1 MATPTLSASPNL
13 SQEAVRGRTARDG
26 LAAAFLGILVS
37 VLYWPVISD
46 LAIDWW
52 TDDASSYGMLMP
64 LVAGYIAW
72 LKRKSILSIP
82 AQEDGRGL
90 AVVVGACLMLLVGK
104 LGAEFFLS
112 RLSFVVLLAGLVW
125 LFWGLPRL
133 RQLVFPLLLLA
144 TMVPLPTLVYNQ
156 MSIPLQL
163 FASTAAASIIQF
175 LGGTVYR
182 DGNILQLPGL
192 TLGVAEACSGLHSL
206 AALCV
211 AALLV
216 GYIACNRLPVRAV
229 LFILAIP
236 LAIALNVFRITGT
249 ALLAMYRESFAMG
262 FYHSFS
268 GWLVFVVSFGL
279 LVALARGLHRVLD

>member
-1 MATPTLSASPNL
+1 MAIPILSTSDV
-13 SQEAVRGRTARDG
+13 SDERVREHNVRQA
-26 LAAAFLGILVS
+26 LALAFLAVLILI
-37 VLYWPVISD
+37 LYWPILSD
-46 LAIDWW
+46 LAVDWW
-52 TDDASSYGMLMP
+52 TDEASSYGMLMP
-64 LVAGYIAW
+64 LLAGYIAW
-72 LKRKSILSIP
+72 LKRKSTLAVP
-82 AQEDGRGL
+82 AQPDTRGL
-90 AVVVGACLMLLVGK
+90 AAIAGACVMFLIGK

-112 RLSFVVLLAGLVW
+112 RLSFVVLLGGLIW
-125 LFWGLPRL
+125 LFWGLSRL
-133 RQLVFPLLLLA
+133 RRLAFPMLLLA

-156 MSIPLQL
+156 IGIPLQL
-163 FASTAAASIIQF
+163 FASATSASLIQF

-206 AALCV
+206 AALSV

-216 GYIACNRLPVRAV
+216 GYILCKKMHVRAI

-249 ALLAMYRESFAMG
+249 AFLAMYRESFAMG

-268 GWLVFVVSFGL
+268 GWLVFVLSFGL
-279 LVALARGLHRVLD
+279 LIGLARGLHRVLE